1 MRAALKKETGVIK
14 FTDYM
19 FWSLRHKKS
28 LSYCMAWILIFC
40 VRRALLFLLFHT
52 FVSYNVVET
61 IQLVIYEL
69 LCVRARL
76 LSWRSFEFEQ
86 ISKDNQFLTSN

>member
-1 MRAALKKETGVIK
+1 
-14 FTDYM
+14 M

-52 FVSYNVVET
+52 FVELQCCENYTTCYLRVALCEGPIVEL
-61 IQLVIYEL
+61 QK
-69 LCVRARL
+69 LC
-76 LSWRSFEFEQ
+76 
-86 ISKDNQFLTSN
+86 I